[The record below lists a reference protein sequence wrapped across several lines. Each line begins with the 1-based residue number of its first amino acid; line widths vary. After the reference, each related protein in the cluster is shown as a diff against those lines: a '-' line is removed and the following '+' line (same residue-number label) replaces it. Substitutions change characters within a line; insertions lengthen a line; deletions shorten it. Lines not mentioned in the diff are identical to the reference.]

1 MKKETNKKVKYFMTY
16 SEAEEYIRKKY
27 IKKCIGILL
36 LNKVIWVIFY
46 VIGILIGTAQYQTFD
61 SLGEN
66 LYTLLT
72 TPQISFGA
80 IAVDVC
86 IICYYI
92 KMYKRHMYIVKC
104 QFAKKTVEK

>member
-1 MKKETNKKVKYFMTY
+1 MKKETSKNVKYFMTY
-16 SEAEEYIRKKY
+16 SEAEEFIRNKY

-36 LNKVIWVIFY
+36 LNKVIEVLFY
-46 VIGILIGTAQYQTFD
+46 VIGILIGTVQYQTFD

-66 LYTLLT
+66 LYTMLT
-72 TPQISFGA
+72 TPKISFSM

-104 QFAKKTVEK
+104 QFAKKTVSK